1 MTDEDQD
8 WLDALAGRGATGS
21 HRAAIA
27 EAQRLRES
35 IRRNVRLPDVAV
47 PEQDAQREAQLIER
61 ARREGLIDP
70 AQLARRARR
79 RLPAIGGVA
88 ALAAS
93 VAGIAIA
100 LFLHGR
106 PQTEHVRGT
115 REQVTRIEAA
125 DPTALKMQ
133 ILGELRA
140 AGVRATG
147 YDQLGIEGIDAD
159 LPEPV
164 PPHVRDVLTRHHLSV
179 PTNGVLRIEIAAPSR
194 P

>member
-8 WLDALAGRGATGS
+8 WLDTLAGRGATGS

-35 IRRNVRLPDVAV
+35 IRRNVRVPDVV
-47 PEQDAQREAQLIER
+47 IPEQDAQREAQLLER

-70 AQLARRARR
+70 AQLARRMRR
-79 RLPAIGGVA
+79 RLPAIGA

-93 VAGIAIA
+93 VAGVAIA

-106 PQTEHVRGT
+106 PHTQHLRGT
-115 REQVTRIEAA
+115 REQVIRIEAA

-133 ILGELRA
+133 LLDELRA

-147 YDQLGIEGIDAD
+147 YDQLGVAGIDAD

-164 PPHVRDVLTRHHLSV
+164 PPRVRDVLTRHHLSV
-179 PTNGVLRIEIAAPSR
+179 PSNGVLRIEIAAPSK